1 MDLSADQIIIVIA
14 VLALS
19 ISVHESMHSFVA
31 YALGDRTSHDLG
43 RFSLNP
49 LNHIDPL
56 TTIALP
62 LLLITLGAPPFAAA
76 KPVPIDTTRL
86 KWDEWGM
93 ALVSAAGPLSNL
105 ALAVL
110 ASFLLRLAGSGASE
124 VLQSGLLYAV
134 SINVGLG
141 IFNLIPF
148 PPLDGSRLL
157 YAIAPDGLRGL
168 MLKIEQMGF
177 AAIIFF
183 MFIIFPF
190 LSGTLLSVNKFFL
203 NLFL

>member
-148 PPLDGSRLL
+148 RL
-157 YAIAPDGLRGL
+157 
-168 MLKIEQMGF
+168 
-177 AAIIFF
+177 
-183 MFIIFPF
+183 
-190 LSGTLLSVNKFFL
+190 
-203 NLFL
+203 